1 MKQKIFDATNGGLDI
16 ILYYYPQA
24 REVVEGR
31 AKHFKM
37 RAAERTAS
45 TTVKKFGQLW
55 YVTDFGDDQ
64 TARNAIDL
72 TMREENIN
80 FSQALYLL
88 ADRFNVDCGFKPE
101 VNKPDITTRTPHED
115 ETEGSI
121 TWDAKKEPEESDLQA
136 LGTYVKAETLQRGL
150 LEAATRKPDLI
161 ILDLGLPDGDG
172 IEFIR
177 DLRQWSAVPVIVL
190 SARSEESD
198 KIAALDAGA
207 DDYLSK
213 PFGIGELQA
222 RLRVALRRHSA
233 TTAPDPLVKFSD
245 VTVDLAA
252 RVIHRGEEEVH
263 LTPIEFRLL
272 AVLLNNAGKV
282 LTQRQLLN
290 QVWGPNAVEHSH
302 YLRIYMGHLRQ
313 KLEQDPARPRH
324 FITET
329 GIGYRFML

>member
-1 MKQKIFDATNGGLDI
+1 M
-16 ILYYYPQA
+16 
-24 REVVEGR
+24 
-31 AKHFKM
+31 
-37 RAAERTAS
+37 RTA
-45 TTVKKFGQLW
+45 L
-55 YVTDFGDDQ
+55 
-64 TARNAIDL
+64 
-72 TMREENIN
+72 E
-80 FSQALYLL
+80 
-88 ADRFNVDCGFKPE
+88 ADGLRVYE
-101 VNKPDITTRTPHED
+101 
-115 ETEGSI
+115 
-121 TWDAKKEPEESDLQA
+121 
-136 LGTYVKAETLQRGL
+136 AETLQRGL

-172 IEFIR
+172 IDFIR
-177 DLRQWSAVPVIVL
+177 DLRQWSAIPVIVL

-222 RLRVALRRHSA
+222 RLRVALRRHASGA
-233 TTAPDPLVKFSD
+233 SPEPVVHFSNVK
-245 VTVDLAA
+245 VDIAA
-252 RVIHRGEEEVH
+252 RLVHRGDEEIH

-313 KLEQDPARPRH
+313 KLELDPARPRH
-324 FITET
+324 FLTET
-329 GIGYRFML
+329 GIGYRFMP